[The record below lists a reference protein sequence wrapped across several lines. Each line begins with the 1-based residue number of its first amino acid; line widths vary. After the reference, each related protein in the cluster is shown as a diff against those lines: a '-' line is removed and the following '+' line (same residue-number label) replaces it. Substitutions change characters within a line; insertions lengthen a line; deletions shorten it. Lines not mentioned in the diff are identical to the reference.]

1 MVTGWVVD
9 TSMVLAWGFPD
20 ENSPAADRFWDQV
33 RTNVDLHVPA
43 LWWFECT
50 NALLVARRRERID
63 EEQARR
69 MSSLVAA
76 LPVTTTTAP
85 VGDALLRLQ
94 ALGLKHGVSAY
105 DAAYLDLARTLNT
118 GLATFDRRLAAAA
131 ADEGIP
137 VWG

>member
-1 MVTGWVVD
+1 VVTGWVVD